1 MIINKLYQTLFL
13 NNQNL
18 IFLIFICI
26 TSFSLYHSL
35 NFRLDASSDS
45 LNLENDKDID
55 YYRQMT
61 KEFGSDEFLVITY
74 KPINNDLFSDSSLDD
89 LKEIKR
95 KLYKINDIDNI
106 VTILDVPLINSPK
119 ISFEDLPSGI
129 RKVSD
134 KETNLI
140 LAKKELISSPLYS
153 ENLIDAKGEITTI
166 LVKFK
171 RDETYY
177 KLLERRDLL
186 RKLQDNSRLIDT
198 KKLQEVEN
206 NFTKYHH
213 SNLKKQA
220 QNISMIRQIL
230 SDYQGEYDIYIGGV
244 PMIIS
249 DSIDFINKDIRNFG
263 FLILFFTILTLLLIF
278 RSLKWVIA
286 PLLVCISVIIAML
299 GFLGMINW
307 PVTLVSSNF
316 ISLLF
321 IITLSMNIHLMVR
334 YKEISTK
341 NKNLNQKDLIFL
353 SVKKMSTPCFYT
365 SITTIVAF
373 GSLVISDITPVID
386 FGYMMA
392 IGIIISYIFTFTLL
406 PNLLLLNDDKI
417 TNKNKE
423 YLFLQSSIEY
433 FYNLVEKKPK
443 IIFKIFTI
451 LSILSTIG
459 ISQLTVENSFINY
472 YKKSTEINK
481 GMRVIDSKMGG
492 TTPLN
497 IVIDSPKISQKTE
510 EVEDEFEN
518 FFSEEDFEE
527 QSCPF
532 SQGYWYNSYNI
543 KLIDDIHIYLNK
555 LPETGKVMSL
565 SHSLSMFK
573 SLNSD
578 NELDNFILT
587 LVCNKTSKEIKDIL
601 FYPYLSDDGEKLH
614 FNIRIKETKEGLRRN
629 DLINKIKKDLS
640 EKFNLEDERI
650 HINGMLV
657 LYNNILQSL
666 FESQILTLSL
676 VFVAILIMFLILFR
690 NIKLSILAIIPNI
703 IVAIFILGIMGW
715 MNISLD
721 IMTITIAAIAIG
733 ISVDDTI
740 HYIHRFR
747 EELRIDRD
755 YIVAIK
761 RSHNT
766 IGRAMYYTTSI
777 IGFGFS
783 ILVFS
788 NFVPTIY
795 FGFLTTL
802 SMIFALI
809 ADFLL
814 LPVLL
819 VKFKPIL
826 IRSNSHP

>member
-1 MIINKLYQTLFL
+1 MLNKIYQKLFL
-13 NNQNL
+13 NNQSL
-18 IFLIFICI
+18 IFLIFICLI
-26 TSFSLYHSL
+26 GFFSYHSL

-74 KPINNDLFSDSSLDD
+74 SPINDDLFSDNSLND

-95 KLYKINDIDNI
+95 KLYEINDINNI
-106 VTILDVPLINSPK
+106 VTILDIPLINSPK

-129 RKVSD
+129 RKISD
-134 KETNLI
+134 EKTDLI

-153 ENLIDAKGEITTI
+153 ENLIDLEGKITTI

-171 RDETYY
+171 RDETYHQ
-177 KLLERRDLL
+177 LLEKRNSL
-186 RKLQDNSRLIDT
+186 RKLQDDFRLFDDQ
-198 KKLQEVEN
+198 KLQEIEE

-213 SNLKKQA
+213 NILEKQA
-220 QNISMIRQIL
+220 QNIAIIRQIL
-230 SDYQGEYDIYIGGV
+230 SDYQSKYDIYIGGV
-244 PMIIS
+244 PMIIA
-249 DSIDFINKDIRNFG
+249 DSIEFINNDIKIFG
-263 FLILFFTILTLLLIF
+263 LLILFFTILTLLLIF

-286 PLLVCISVIIAML
+286 PLLVCVSVIIAML

-334 YKEISTK
+334 YKEIFAEH
-341 NKNLNQKDLIFL
+341 KNLNQKDLIFL

-386 FGYMMA
+386 FGHMMA

-406 PNLLLLNDDKI
+406 PNLLLFNDDKI
-417 TNKNKE
+417 THKNKE
-423 YLFLQSSIEY
+423 YPILQSSIEY
-433 FYNLVEKKPK
+433 FYHLVEKRPK

-451 LSILSTIG
+451 LAIFAIIG
-459 ISQLTVENSFINY
+459 IFQLVVENSFINY
-472 YKKSTEINK
+472 YKKSTEINQ
-481 GMRVIDSKMGG
+481 GMRVIDDKMGG

-497 IVIDSPKISQKTE
+497 IVIDSPKILQKTE
-510 EVEDEFEN
+510 EEIEDEFEN
-518 FFSEEDFEE
+518 FFLEDDFEE
-527 QSCPF
+527 QICPF

-543 KLIDDIHIYLNK
+543 KLIDDIHNYLDQ
-555 LPETGKVMSL
+555 LPETGRVMSL
-565 SHSLSMFK
+565 SNSFSMFK
-573 SLNSD
+573 SLNSGAD
-578 NELDNFILT
+578 LDNFILT
-587 LVCNKTSKEIKDIL
+587 LACNKTSKEIQNIL
-601 FYPYLSDDGEKLH
+601 FYPFLSDDGEKLH
-614 FNIRIKETKEGLRRN
+614 FNIRIKETKKDLRRN
-629 DLINKIKKDLS
+629 DLISKIKKDLN
-640 EKFNLEDERI
+640 EKFNLEEDRI
-650 HINGMLV
+650 HLNGMLV

-666 FESQILTLSL
+666 FESQILTLSF
-676 VFVAILIMFLILFR
+676 VFVVILGMFLILFR
-690 NIKLSILAIIPNI
+690 NIKLSLLAIIPNI

-715 MNISLD
+715 MNIPLD

-733 ISVDDTI
+733 IAVDDTI

-747 EELRIDRD
+747 EELKIDRD
-755 YIVAIK
+755 YLAAIK

-777 IGFGFS
+777 IGFGFF

-802 SMIFALI
+802 SMIFALLT
-809 ADFLL
+809 DFLL
-814 LPVLL
+814 LPILL
-819 VKFKPIL
+819 TKFKPIK
-826 IRSNSHP
+826 

>member
-1 MIINKLYQTLFL
+1 MLNKLYQKLLL
-13 NNQNL
+13 NNQSL
-18 IFLIFICI
+18 IFLIFICLI
-26 TSFSLYHSL
+26 GFFSYYSL

-74 KPINNDLFSDSSLDD
+74 NPINDDLFSDKSLND

-95 KLYKINDIDNI
+95 KLYKISDIDNI
-106 VTILDVPLINSPK
+106 VTILDIPLINSPK

-129 RKVSD
+129 RKISD
-134 KETNLI
+134 EETDLI

-153 ENLIDAKGEITTI
+153 ENLIDLEGEITTI

-171 RDETYY
+171 RDETYHQ
-177 KLLERRDLL
+177 LLEQRNSL
-186 RKLQDNSRLIDT
+186 RKLQDNYRLFDT
-198 KKLQEVEN
+198 KKLQEIEE

-213 SNLKKQA
+213 NNLKEQA
-220 QNISMIRQIL
+220 QNIAMIRQIL
-230 SDYQGEYDIYIGGV
+230 SDYQNEYDIYIGGV
-244 PMIIS
+244 PMIIA
-249 DSIDFINKDIRNFG
+249 DSIEFINKDIKIFG

-286 PLLVCISVIIAML
+286 PLLVCVSVIIAML

-334 YKEISTK
+334 YKEIFTEHK
-341 NKNLNQKDLIFL
+341 KLNQKDLIFL
-353 SVKKMSTPCFYT
+353 SVKKMSVPCFYT
-365 SITTIVAF
+365 AITTIVAF

-386 FGYMMA
+386 FGHMMA
-392 IGIIISYIFTFTLL
+392 IGIIIAYIFTFTLL
-406 PNLLLLNDDKI
+406 PNLLLFNDDV
-417 TNKNKE
+417 TSHKNKE
-423 YLFLQSSIEY
+423 YRFLQSSIEY
-433 FYNLVEKKPK
+433 FYNLVEQKPK
-443 IIFKIFTI
+443 IIFRIFTI
-451 LSILSTIG
+451 LSILAIIG
-459 ISQLTVENSFINY
+459 ILQLVVENSFINY
-472 YKKSTEINK
+472 YKKSTEISQ
-481 GMRVIDSKMGG
+481 GMRVIDNKMGG

-497 IVIDSPKISQKTE
+497 IVIDSPKILQKTE
-510 EVEDEFEN
+510 ETKDEFED
-518 FFSEEDFEE
+518 FFLEEDFEE
-527 QSCPF
+527 EICPF

-543 KLIDDIHIYLNK
+543 KLIDDIHNYLNS

-565 SHSLSMFK
+565 SNSFSMFK
-573 SLNSD
+573 SLNSNID
-578 NELDNFILT
+578 LDNFTLT
-587 LVCNKTSKEIKDIL
+587 LACNKTSKEIKNIL
-601 FYPYLSDDGEKLH
+601 FYPYLSNDGEKLH
-614 FNIRIKETKEGLRRN
+614 FNVRIKETNEDLRRN
-629 DLINKIKKDLS
+629 DLINKLQKDLNK
-640 EKFNLEDERI
+640 KFNLEENRI

-666 FESQILTLSL
+666 FESQILTLSF
-676 VFVAILIMFLILFR
+676 VFIVILGMFLILFR
-690 NIKLSILAIIPNI
+690 NVKLSLLAIIPNI

-715 MNISLD
+715 MNIPLD

-733 ISVDDTI
+733 IAVDDTI
-740 HYIHRFR
+740 HYIHRFS
-747 EELRIDRD
+747 EELKIDGD
-755 YIVAIK
+755 YLAAIK

-777 IGFGFS
+777 IGFGFF

-788 NFVPTIY
+788 NFVPTVY

-814 LPVLL
+814 LPALL

-826 IRSNSHP
+826 NVK